1 MAICRQVV
9 VGRVKEEPTPQELEN
24 DSRDEWKQFGE
35 SGSCRDF
42 FISEKM
48 HQNRRSSSTL
58 LVIMYHMM

>member
-1 MAICRQVV
+1 M
-9 VGRVKEEPTPQELEN
+9 GRVKEEPTPQELEN